1 MLMRPLPVRALVTV
15 GGAVEV
21 DQLHPPA
28 NVVVERFAALGRA
41 TYDSLVITHAGRGTV
56 MAAVSAGV
64 PLVCVPIG
72 RDQPA
77 VAHASH
83 STASASPLNP
93 AASVE
98 KLRSAIEQV
107 LREPAYRQACRR
119 MARPSGPESHHRR
132 TGGTRRQS
140 LTG

>member
-1 MLMRPLPVRALVTV
+1 MRMRPLPVRALVTV

-41 TYDSLVITHAGRGTV
+41 TYDSLVITHAGHGTV

-77 VAHASH
+77 VAARVTQHAGFNGD
-83 STASASPLNP
+83 AEAVP
-93 AASVE
+93 
-98 KLRSAIEQV
+98 
-107 LREPAYRQACRR
+107 QACRR

-132 TGGTRRQS
+132 TGGPRWQS